1 MSIGKIDYMYIIT
14 DTGAIVSFVVIA
26 KYAETFAFA
35 DGNLCDIRYEI
46 VWNSFWIFADQSA
59 FVRSDRIEIAE

>member
-1 MSIGKIDYMYIIT
+1 MPIGKINYMYVIT
-14 DTGAIVSFVVIA
+14 DTGAIVSLVVIA

-46 VWNSFWIFADQSA
+46 VWNSFGSSPISPLLCAP
-59 FVRSDRIEIAE
+59 IGLK